1 MNTQK
6 LVGALFMA
14 LSLVACSGDDD
25 SDSSQQMTNEELI
38 IGKWYFESKT
48 PGSYSDCE
56 KMGYIDFK
64 NDGTFTIESFEDNT
78 STCTST
84 GAVTGTYTLIN
95 GVNITLM
102 AGTETQTATIQSIS
116 QSELVVIDT
125 GSGDVNTFD
134 RTAG

>member
-14 LSLVACSGDDD
+14 LSLVACSGDDN
-25 SDSSQQMTNEELI
+25 SDSPQQMTNEELI

-56 KMGYIDFK
+56 KMGYIDFR
-64 NDGTFTIESFEDNT
+64 ND
-78 STCTST
+78 
-84 GAVTGTYTLIN
+84 
-95 GVNITLM
+95 
-102 AGTETQTATIQSIS
+102 GTETQTATIQSIS